1 MSEQRPK
8 PTVTRKRLDPRIVNF
23 VRHGRFQHQRSFVI
37 VRGRKACDAVPIL
50 CGLLDTVVGPSS
62 SSSLLWCFHKSSGFS
77 LRRQKL
83 FRRYQKRKKV
93 GTLVEDDGNA
103 LRAFIARTDVRFCF
117 YTETRNI
124 LGRTYGSCV
133 LQDADLLTPNVLA
146 RSVETVQ
153 GGGLIFLLLPKW
165 TADVPLEEVAG
176 EGHTF
181 LLSLLS
187 SLLEHPNCLIVD
199 DALDISFVPPAAA
212 RRLKVEPQAPTGG
225 KWTAPDALELKEL
238 QVRIQLSFSFFKNSQ
253 LLFFRLLAFPASLR

>member
-1 MSEQRPK
+1 MSEAISKTP
-8 PTVTRKRLDPRIVNF
+8 VTRKRLDPRIVDF
-23 VRHGRFQHQRSFVI
+23 VRHGRYAHQRSFIV

-62 SSSLLWCFHKSSGFS
+62 ASSLLWCFHKSSGFS

-103 LRAFIARTDVRFCF
+103 LRAFVARTDVRFC
-117 YTETRNI
+117 YYAETRNI
-124 LGRTYGSCV
+124 LGRTYGACV

-165 TADVPLEEVAG
+165 SADVGLEEVAG
-176 EGHTF
+176 EDHHF

-199 DALDISFVPPAAA
+199 DALDVNFVPSPASK
-212 RRLKVEPQAPTGG
+212 RLKVEPQAPVGG
-225 KWTAPDALELKEL
+225 KWTAPDAMELKEL
-238 QVRIQLSFSFFKNSQ
+238 QVRVKRGFGW
-253 LLFFRLLAFPASLR
+253 LRN